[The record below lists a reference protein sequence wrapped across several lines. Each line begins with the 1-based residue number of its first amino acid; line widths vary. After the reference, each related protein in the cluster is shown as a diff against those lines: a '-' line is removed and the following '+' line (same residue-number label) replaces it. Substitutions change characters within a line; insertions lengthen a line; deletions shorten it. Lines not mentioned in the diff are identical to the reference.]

1 MYANVYLQNVLPGE
15 RLVVPQEAV
24 IDSGVRKR
32 VFVARGKGK
41 FEAREVTLGVE
52 GDDDLFEVIDG
63 LHEGEEIVVSG
74 QFMLDSESRLKE
86 AIAKMLEI
94 RDEGADDGDALDME
108 GLTMDSDDSE
118 TMPAPAEEKRP

>member
-1 MYANVYLQNVLPGE
+1 
-15 RLVVPQEAV
+15 
-24 IDSGVRKR
+24 
-32 VFVARGKGK
+32 
-41 FEAREVTLGVE
+41 VTLGVE